1 MRRRG
6 KRSVGFVQSEPGLER
21 GRTIGAGAREKEPEP
36 GARTRKMQSEPGL
49 ERGRT
54 FGAGAR
60 EKESE
65 PGGPNSEDGVG
76 AGAREKIDA
85 VRNMSMKRRRD

>member
-1 MRRRG
+1 MPSA
-6 KRSVGFVQSEPGLER
+6 K
-21 GRTIGAGAREKEPEP
+21 T
-36 GARTRKMQSEPGL
+36 GL